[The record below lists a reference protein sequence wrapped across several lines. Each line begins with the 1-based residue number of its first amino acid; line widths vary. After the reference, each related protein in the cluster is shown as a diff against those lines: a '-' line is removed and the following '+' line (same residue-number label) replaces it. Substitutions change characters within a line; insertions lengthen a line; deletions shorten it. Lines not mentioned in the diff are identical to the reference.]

1 LEQSKT
7 PSFDKRQARI
17 FASACKEGIS
27 KENQR
32 KFGGRIDD
40 GAVTELSKC
49 SSTIVSSSPKSVKM
63 KKSMP
68 LFYFSI
74 TLAIC
79 SSALYHF
86 TAKSTPANVNFTVS
100 LLVTYAVA
108 FAVVLLTFFFFPIKN
123 GLAFELKQLNWASI
137 GLAIAIVGIEFGFLL
152 VYRSGWNLGIAA
164 VLTNV
169 VASLILLPVA
179 IFFFKDKISWVNIV
193 GIFVCLAGLIMLNW
207 KS

>member
-1 LEQSKT
+1 MQPKT
-7 PSFDKRQARI
+7 KPMF
-17 FASACKEGIS
+17 
-27 KENQR
+27 
-32 KFGGRIDD
+32 
-40 GAVTELSKC
+40 
-49 SSTIVSSSPKSVKM
+49 
-63 KKSMP
+63 

-86 TAKSTPANVNFTVS
+86 VAKSTPSNVNFTVS

-108 FAVVLLTFFFFPIKN
+108 FVVVLFTFFFFSVQDGII
-123 GLAFELKQLNWASI
+123 AELKKLNWASI

-152 VYRSGWNLGIAA
+152 VYRAGWHLGIAA

-179 IFFFKDKISWVNIV
+179 IFFFKDKISWVNIA
-193 GIFVCLAGLIMLNW
+193 GIFVCLIGLIMLNW
-207 KS
+207 KR